1 MGRAVRLTYEAL
13 RARVVKALHEHGFT
27 DITESDLGVFYSSG
41 PERARPID
49 LAERCH
55 MTKQAMNYVLSKMQE
70 SGYLERRTDGDSDN
84 RLVHLT
90 PRGWKVL
97 GLIRHTIDA
106 VEGEWRKKVGRQR
119 FESYL
124 EVMEEIILA
133 EARAHENDAP
143 GTIVQLRRRRP
154 QKPPARR
161 LRRA

>member
-49 LAERCH
+49 LAQRCH
-55 MTKQAMNYVLSKMQE
+55 MTKQAMNYVLSKMRE
-70 SGYLERRTDGDSDN
+70 SGYLERRSDGDSDH

-90 PRGWKVL
+90 PRGWNILDV
-97 GLIRHTIDA
+97 IRQTIDA

-133 EARAHENDAP
+133 EARTHKSNAP
-143 GTIVQLRRRRP
+143 GAVIQLRRRRP
-154 QKPPARR
+154 QKPAARR
-161 LRRA
+161 PRRA

>member
-13 RARVVKALHEHGFT
+13 RARVVHALHEHGFP

-97 GLIRHTIDA
+97 EVIRQTIDA

-133 EARAHENDAP
+133 EARAHEDAAP

-161 LRRA
+161 RTRA